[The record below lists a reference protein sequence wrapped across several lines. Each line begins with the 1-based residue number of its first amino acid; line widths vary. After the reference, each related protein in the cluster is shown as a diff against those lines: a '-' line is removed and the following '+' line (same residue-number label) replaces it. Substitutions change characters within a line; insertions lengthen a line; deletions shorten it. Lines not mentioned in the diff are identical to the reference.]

1 MKVKV
6 VYTEPHISEIEINE
20 TMIKELY
27 SQFHD
32 IDKVV
37 GAIDDYIVKESGYEE
52 ERWAN
57 FEYLDDEN
65 DIEDYVCEVIDKI
78 KEEEK

>member
-20 TMIKELY
+20 TMIRELY

-32 IDKVV
+32 GDEVA
-37 GAIDDYIVKESGYEE
+37 GAIDDYLVEESGYKE

-57 FEYLDDEN
+57 FECLDDV
-65 DIEDYVCEVIDKI
+65 DAYIYEVIEKI

>member
-6 VYTEPHISEIEINE
+6 VYTKPHISEIEIDE
-20 TMIKELY
+20 IMIRELY
-27 SQFHD
+27 NQFHD
-32 IDKVV
+32 IDKVI
-37 GAIDDYIVKESGYEE
+37 GAIDDYVVKESGYEE

-57 FEYLDDEN
+57 FECLDDF
-65 DIEDYVCEVIDKI
+65 DDYVYEVIEKI

>member
-20 TMIKELY
+20 TMIRELY

-32 IDKVV
+32 VDKVV
-37 GAIDDYIVKESGYEE
+37 GAIDDYLVEESGYEE

-57 FEYLDDEN
+57 FECLN
-65 DIEDYVCEVIDKI
+65 DFDTYVYEVIEKI